1 MVCSSTPDYTW
12 FEHINYTNELIFLTI
27 LRNLSRLWWQK
38 KDTISKS
45 LQQPFKRRRG
55 DGYIQISCL
64 SKGLNATWAYG
75 VISSYSYLQKNI
87 FPLWT
92 HSSLQHDGGLLGVP
106 VALSQ
111 QPEHS
116 SASTGAWTWRCSQCG
131 PNILSHEGDSQ
142 IPVTHLLQEFAEPST
157 ISFSFFF
164 LFLEREI
171 LPLVLMAV
179 SILAASLS
187 GSKSGAGT
195 TVGNKGSWPWEVK
208 ARSKITVLLL
218 TS

>member
-55 DGYIQISCL
+55 DGYTQISCL

-92 HSSLQHDGGLLGVP
+92 HSSPQHDGGLLGVP

-164 LFLEREI
+164 FFFFWRERSC
-171 LPLVLMAV
+171 LWFWWR
-179 SILAASLS
+179 SLS
-187 GSKSGAGT
+187 WQHLYQGQSREQVPQWGTKDPDPEKSKQ
-195 TVGNKGSWPWEVK
+195 EVK
-208 ARSKITVLLL
+208 
-218 TS
+218 